1 MSGKKGRK
9 FLRKLLNSFHAVGL
23 DTNLFVY
30 YLDKDS
36 PFYSQA
42 VKIFKTIVEKKINAI
57 TSIITLAELLSFRAS
72 QPMLDRLENELFL
85 IPQLA
90 VIEVARDIA
99 KEAGRIRR
107 EYGFRLP
114 DSIQLATALH
124 FEAQAFV
131 TNDDNLEKF
140 KELSVILLKK
150 L

>member
-1 MSGKKGRK
+1 MRK
-9 FLRKLLNSFHAVGL
+9 VLNSFYSVGL
-23 DTNLFVY
+23 DTNIFVY

-36 PFYSQA
+36 PFYPQA
-42 VKIFKTIVEKKINAI
+42 VKVFKTIAEKKISAI

-72 QPMLDRLENELFL
+72 QLMLDRLENELFL

-107 EYGFRLP
+107 EYRFRLP
-114 DSIQLATALH
+114 DSVQLATALH
-124 FEAQAFV
+124 SKTQAFV

-140 KELSVILLKK
+140 KELSVILLTD

>member
-1 MSGKKGRK
+1 MRK
-9 FLRKLLNSFHAVGL
+9 VLNSFHSVGL
-23 DTNLFVY
+23 DTNIFVY

-36 PFYSQA
+36 PLYPQA
-42 VKIFKTIVEKKINAI
+42 VKIFKTIAEKKINAV

-107 EYGFRLP
+107 EYGIRLP
-114 DSIQLATALH
+114 DAIQLATALYS
-124 FEAQAFV
+124 EAQVFV

-140 KELSVILLKK
+140 KEISVILLTK